1 MSNSVV
7 TMAAT
12 MNVVK
17 DELAK
22 FMDGDNYSISP
33 EELKN
38 IIQRNIPM
46 EKPKRAPSAFLLW
59 KSDNKE
65 LIKSK
70 IPEGSN
76 GRGVMA
82 SKAGEIW
89 AQLSDV
95 DKQSYIEKST
105 ALKETYLEEMKKYKE
120 VVVIEKPKGKRGR
133 PSLSEEEKAQRKAQ
147 REEKKKSAS
156 VSSEEVE
163 NSEKVEAQSIQ
174 SVENVEDVD
183 VNVEDFTYEGK
194 DYLLDSN
201 SGDLYDIETEEVVGK
216 KTGTKVIL
224 F

>member
-1 MSNSVV
+1 
-7 TMAAT
+7 

-17 DELAK
+17 GELEK

-33 EELKN
+33 EDLKS

-59 KSDNKE
+59 KADNKE
-65 LIKSK
+65 LIKSQ

-89 AQLSDV
+89 SQLNDV
-95 DKQSYIEKST
+95 DKQNYIDKSS

-133 PSLSEEEKAQRKAQ
+133 PSLSEEEKALRKAE
-147 REEKKKSAS
+147 REEKKKAS
-156 VSSEEVE
+156 VSSSNDNDLDEVE
-163 NSEKVEAQSIQ
+163 KSEKVEIASVQN
-174 SVENVEDVD
+174 VENVEEVD

-201 SGDLYDIETEEVVGK
+201 SGDLYDIETEEIVGK
-216 KTGTKVIL
+216 KTGTKIIL